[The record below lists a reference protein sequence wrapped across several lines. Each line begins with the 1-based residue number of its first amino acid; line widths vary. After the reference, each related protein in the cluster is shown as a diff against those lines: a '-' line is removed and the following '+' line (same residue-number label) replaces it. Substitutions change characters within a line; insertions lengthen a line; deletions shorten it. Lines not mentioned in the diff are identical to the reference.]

1 MMTTLVTLCEHRGG
15 RIKDFILFFF
25 SFPHDIKKPVKL
37 SVCCFAIKIIALIAN
52 NYFNSRTAAF
62 LNLGELSNLMR
73 KNRRYPSNNVVKN
86 AMEVISKQLT

>member
-1 MMTTLVTLCEHRGG
+1 MTL
-15 RIKDFILFFF
+15 
-25 SFPHDIKKPVKL
+25 IKKKTVKL
-37 SVCCFAIKIIALIAN
+37 SVCFFAIKIIALIAN

-73 KNRRYPSNNVVKN
+73 KNRKYPSNKMLKKKK